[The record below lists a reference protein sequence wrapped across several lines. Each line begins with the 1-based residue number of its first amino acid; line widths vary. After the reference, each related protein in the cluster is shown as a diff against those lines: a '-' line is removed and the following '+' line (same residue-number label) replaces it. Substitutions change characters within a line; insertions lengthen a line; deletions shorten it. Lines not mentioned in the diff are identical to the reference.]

1 MRFSFQPWLLSDS
14 PSLSSS
20 CWLALLA
27 FTIVQPHA
35 LAQSAERPEIITVFE
50 TNPVPRY
57 ITNVIKVAIPTN
69 YFYTEFRTN
78 WFRDRRTNVI
88 QVLHTNVLTDYRT
101 NVDYVTQYLTNY
113 TTRFQ
118 TNLETIT
125 ITNWEIANL
134 RVTNFVT
141 LPKINGLEPVAP
153 PPAERLAGETPSPST
168 KPPAAGLTA
177 PDGIADQ
184 LLEFE
189 VAASETPSKPG
200 EFSVTIT
207 LRAGAGS
214 TNTIPVAEWR
224 VERAD
229 RAALMLGARPEFTGT
244 LLPGSHQITARYK
257 DPKGALRT
265 VRGDLAIGGA
275 AKTQRIPARA
285 RTAAP

>member
-1 MRFSFQPWLLSDS
+1 MRIFLPPWQLSDS
-14 PSLSSS
+14 PRLP
-20 CWLALLA
+20 CACLLALLA

-125 ITNWEIANL
+125 VTNWEIANL
-134 RVTNFVT
+134 RITNVVTP
-141 LPKINGLEPVAP
+141 PKTNGLGPAAP
-153 PPAERLAGETPSPST
+153 PPAQQLAREVPETSP
-168 KPPAAGLTA
+168 KPQTTLDTT
-177 PDGIADQ
+177 ADQ
-184 LLEFE
+184 MPEFE

-207 LRAGAGS
+207 LRDGAGS
-214 TNTIPVAEWR
+214 TNSIPVAEWR

-244 LLPGSHQITARYK
+244 LLPGSHQLTARYK

-265 VRGDLAIGGA
+265 VRGDLAIGGT